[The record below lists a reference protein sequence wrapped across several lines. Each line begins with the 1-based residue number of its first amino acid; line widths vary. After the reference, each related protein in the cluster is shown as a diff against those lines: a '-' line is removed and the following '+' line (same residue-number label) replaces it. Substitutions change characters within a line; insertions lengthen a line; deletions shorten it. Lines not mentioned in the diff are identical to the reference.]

1 MQTRQLGNSDLKITR
16 IGFGAWAIG
25 GAGWEAAWGA
35 QDDGDAIAAI
45 QAGIDAGINWIDTAA
60 VYGLGH
66 SEELV
71 AKALK
76 GRGKRP
82 YIFTKSSK
90 LWDKD
95 RNVISSMKSIRKE
108 VEDSLNRLQT
118 EVIDLYQIHWPN
130 PDEEIE
136 EGWAA
141 MAKLKEEGKV
151 RWIGVSNF
159 NVSQMERAAKI
170 APITSLQPPY
180 SLVDR
185 KVEAEILPYCEQ
197 HKIGVINYS
206 PMGAGLL
213 TGAMTLER
221 ARSLPAD
228 DWRSRAE
235 NFREPRL
242 LRHLQLVE
250 LLKSIGE
257 KHGRTAGEVAIA
269 WTLRLP
275 VVTAAIVGARNAKQI
290 DGIIG
295 AMQLQLDVSEIEQI
309 EAFCRANP

>member
-1 MQTRQLGNSDLKITR
+1 MKTRQLGNSDLQITA
-16 IGFGAWAIG
+16 IGYGAWAIG

-35 QDDGDAIAAI
+35 QDDGEAIAAI
-45 QAGIDAGINWIDTAA
+45 QAAIDAGINWIDTAA

-71 AKALK
+71 ARALK
-76 GRGKRP
+76 GRGKKP

-108 VEDSLNRLQT
+108 IEDSLSRLQID
-118 EVIDLYQIHWPN
+118 VVDLYQIHWPN
-130 PDEEIE
+130 PDNEIE

-159 NVSQMERAAKI
+159 NVAQMERAAKI

-197 HKIGVINYS
+197 HDIGVINYS

-221 ARSLPAD
+221 SRNLPAD
-228 DWRSRAE
+228 DWRSRSE

-242 LRHLQLVE
+242 VRHIQLVE
-250 LLKSIGE
+250 LLTSIGE
-257 KHGRTAGEVAIA
+257 AHGRTPGEVAIA

-275 VVTAAIVGARNAKQI
+275 VVTAAIVGARNAKQVT
-290 DGIIG
+290 GIIG
-295 AMQLQLDVSEIEQI
+295 AMDFRLSADEIEQI

>member
-1 MQTRQLGNSDLKITR
+1 MKTRQLGNSDLQITA
-16 IGFGAWAIG
+16 IGYGAWAIG

-35 QDDGDAIAAI
+35 QDDGEAIAAI
-45 QAGIDAGINWIDTAA
+45 QAAIDAGINWIDTAA

-108 VEDSLNRLQT
+108 IEDSLGRLQT
-118 EVIDLYQIHWPN
+118 DVIDLYQIHWPQ
-130 PDEEIE
+130 PDNEIE

-159 NVSQMERAAKI
+159 NVAQMERAAKI

-185 KVEAEILPYCEQ
+185 NVEAEILPYCEQ
-197 HKIGVINYS
+197 HNIGVINYS

-221 ARSLPAD
+221 SRTLPAD
-228 DWRSRAE
+228 DWRSRSE

-242 LRHLQLVE
+242 LRHLKLVD
-250 LLKSIGE
+250 LLTSIGE
-257 KHGRTAGEVAIA
+257 QHGRTPGEVAIA

-275 VVTAAIVGARNAKQI
+275 VVTAAIVGARSAKQVG
-290 DGIIG
+290 GIIG
-295 AMQLQLDVSEIEQI
+295 ALDFRLSADEIEQI
-309 EAFCRANP
+309 EVFCRANP

>member
-1 MQTRQLGNSDLKITR
+1 MKTRQLGNSDLQITA
-16 IGFGAWAIG
+16 IGYGAWAIG

-35 QDDGDAIAAI
+35 QDDGEAIAAI
-45 QAGIDAGINWIDTAA
+45 QAAIDAGINWIDTAA

-66 SEELV
+66 SEVLV

-108 VEDSLNRLQT
+108 IEDSLGRLQT
-118 EVIDLYQIHWPN
+118 DVIDLYQIHWPN
-130 PDEEIE
+130 PDDEIE

-159 NVSQMERAAKI
+159 NVAQMERAAKI

-185 KVEAEILPYCEQ
+185 KVEAEILPYCEA
-197 HKIGVINYS
+197 HNIGVINYS

-221 ARSLPAD
+221 ARTLPAD
-228 DWRSRAE
+228 DWRSRNE

-242 LRHLQLVE
+242 LRHIQLVD
-250 LLKSIGE
+250 LLTAIGE
-257 KHGRTAGEVAIA
+257 KHGRTPGEVAVA

-275 VVTAAIVGARNAKQI
+275 VVTAAIVGARSAKQVS
-290 DGIIG
+290 GIIG
-295 AMQLQLDVSEIEQI
+295 AMDFRLSEEEIAEI
-309 EAFCRANP
+309 EAFCTANP

>member
-1 MQTRQLGNSDLKITR
+1 MHTRQLGNSDLQITA
-16 IGFGAWAIG
+16 IGYGAWAIG

-35 QDDGDAIAAI
+35 QDDGEAIAAI
-45 QAGIDAGINWIDTAA
+45 QAAIDAGINWIDTAA

-108 VEDSLNRLQT
+108 IEDSLGRLQT
-118 EVIDLYQIHWPN
+118 DVIDLYQIHWPQ
-130 PDEEIE
+130 PDNEIE

-159 NVSQMERAAKI
+159 NVAQMERAAKI

-197 HKIGVINYS
+197 HNIGVINYS

-221 ARSLPAD
+221 SRTLPAD
-228 DWRSRAE
+228 DWRSRSE

-242 LRHLQLVE
+242 LRHLKLVD
-250 LLKSIGE
+250 LLTSIGE
-257 KHGRTAGEVAIA
+257 QHGRTPGEVAIA

-275 VVTAAIVGARNAKQI
+275 VVTAAIVGARSAKQVG
-290 DGIIG
+290 GIIG
-295 AMQLQLDVSEIEQI
+295 ALDFRLSADEIEQI
-309 EAFCRANP
+309 EVFCRANP

>member
-1 MQTRQLGNSDLKITR
+1 MQTRQLGNSDLQITA
-16 IGFGAWAIG
+16 IGYGAWAIG

-35 QDDGDAIAAI
+35 QDDNEAIGAI
-45 QAGIDAGINWIDTAA
+45 QTAIDAGINWIDTAA

-95 RNVISSMKSIRKE
+95 RKVISSMKSIRKE
-108 VEDSLNRLQT
+108 IEDSLGRLQT
-118 EVIDLYQIHWPN
+118 DVVDLYQIHWPN
-130 PDEEIE
+130 PDNEIE

-159 NVSQMERAAKI
+159 NVAQMERAVKI

-185 KVEAEILPYCEQ
+185 KVEAEILPYCE
-197 HKIGVINYS
+197 
-206 PMGAGLL
+206 GLL
-213 TGAMTLER
+213 PLTIAGKKL
-221 ARSLPAD
+221 
-228 DWRSRAE
+228 WRSTNVFTFAI
-235 NFREPRL
+235 FVGVL
-242 LRHLQLVE
+242 AWFVQGL
-250 LLKSIGE
+250 GE
-257 KHGRTAGEVAIA
+257 FSLFIPALA
-269 WTLRLP
+269 WTAFTLLGVLLGEQR
-275 VVTAAIVGARNAKQI
+275 
-290 DGIIG
+290 
-295 AMQLQLDVSEIEQI
+295 IEFDI
-309 EAFCRANP
+309 KSKKH